1 MAELVDEFPPGG
13 NMLDKLEN
21 ISYLFYPGDVG
32 EVVLPLDREL
42 ATTSEKKN
50 ILAAV
55 AELERE
61 LESEGMSPPR
71 NRPLAEL
78 DWPARKVR
86 IHFVAPDE
94 PAAHVVE
101 PSYFL
106 VAGGIAAAAV
116 RVAPLAAKNSFIRGF
131 VGRVVSALN
140 AGAIFVLI
148 RSALLKLKGVPFF
161 KRLFSFSSLVIGG
174 ALIWAMIDP
183 NSLIEVF
190 KTAARYVGKAAAG
203 IAAGVAGGLLEGS
216 GILIVGA
223 IAVGAGIIML
233 TRRG

>member
-1 MAELVDEFPPGG
+1 MAELVDEFRPGD
-13 NMLDKLEN
+13 NMLKDLEG
-21 ISYLFYPGDVG
+21 ISRHFNAGDVG

-42 ATTSEKKN
+42 ATESQKDNIEKSVK
-50 ILAAV
+50 
-55 AELERE
+55 ELEGE
-61 LESEGMSPPR
+61 LRSAGMFPPR
-71 NRPLAEL
+71 DRLLAEL

-86 IHFVAPDE
+86 IHFIAQDE

-101 PSYFL
+101 PSFFFL
-106 VAGGIAAAAV
+106 AGGIAVAAV
-116 RVAPLAAKNSFIRGF
+116 RAAPLAARATSRVPG
-131 VGRVVSALN
+131 VGALVGKAFTVLN
-140 AGAIFVLI
+140 AGALFGFI
-148 RSALLKLKGVPFF
+148 RRVMKLPWL
-161 KRLFSFSSLVIGG
+161 KRLFSFSSLVVGG